1 MSGRAPG
8 GSLGTPKAGSESV
21 ELLQWALPRLSLAWP
36 GFRRVRR
43 QVCRRIGRRVED
55 LKLPDWEAYRLYLET
70 HPEEWTLLDSFCR
83 IPISRFFRDRAV
95 FDRLGTE
102 VLPALAQAAMARGDR
117 RLRCWSAGCASG
129 EEPYS
134 LMILWKLELA
144 RRFPDLSLAV
154 VATDIDEKLL
164 DRARAAQYR
173 ASSLRELPSEWI
185 DSAFARSGSVF
196 ELRPEFRQGI
206 EFRCEDIREKTPAGP
221 FDLILCRNLAFTY
234 FDLPLQRLTVERIL
248 RELRPGGA
256 LVVGLRE
263 RLPEG
268 TAGVAAWDPRLK
280 IYRKLLHGDTA
291 FSGSDPAIGTAA
303 PDDAL
308 EIGVERWS

>member
-1 MSGRAPG
+1 MSPG
-8 GSLGTPKAGSESV
+8 PPKAGSESV
-21 ELLQWALPRLSLAWP
+21 ELLQWALPRLSFAWP

-43 QVCRRIGRRVED
+43 QVCRRIGRRVQD

-70 HPEEWTLLDSFCR
+70 HPEEWALLDSLCR
-83 IPISRFFRDRAV
+83 IPVSRFFRDRVV
-95 FDRLGTE
+95 FERIGTE
-102 VLPALAQAAMARGDR
+102 VLPGLAQAAMARGER
-117 RLRCWSAGCASG
+117 RLNCWSAGCASG

-134 LMILWKLELA
+134 LMILWRSELA
-144 RRFPDLSLAV
+144 RRFPDLSLAII
-154 VATDIDEKLL
+154 ATDIDEKLIE
-164 DRARAAQYR
+164 RARAARYR

-196 ELRPEFRQGI
+196 ELRQEFRQGI
-206 EFRCEDIREKTPAGP
+206 EFRCEDIRKRTPAGP

-234 FDLPLQRLTVERIL
+234 FGAPLQRETAERIL

-268 TAGVAAWDPRLK
+268 MAGVAAWDPRLK
-280 IYRKLLHGDTA
+280 IYRKLPHGDTA
-291 FSGSDPAIGTAA
+291 LPGSDPAIGTAA
-303 PDDAL
+303 ADDAL